1 MVVKNDRASEWA
13 RALANGGE
21 ARTPRAGNYGRSAA
35 ALLGKELMV
44 DAHDRGYIMTR
55 FGEGRNAAAVAFDRI
70 LTRVI
75 RRQRQLHIIAESRH
89 AVAQIVRARGDI
101 LFGIEGVGHP
111 VAPCG
116 SGPELHQPHRSA
128 LRDRARV

>member
-21 ARTPRAGNYGRSAA
+21 ARKPRVGNYGRSAA

-44 DAHDRGYIMTR
+44 DAHDRGYIMTG
-55 FGEGRNAAAVAFDRI
+55 FGEGRNAAAVALDRL
-70 LTRVI
+70 LTRVV
-75 RRQRQLHIIAESRH
+75 RRQRQFHIIAESRH
-89 AVAQIVRARGDI
+89 QVAQVARARGDV
-101 LFGIEGVGHP
+101 LFGIEGVGQP

-116 SGPELHQPHRSA
+116 SG
-128 LRDRARV
+128 

>member
-21 ARTPRAGNYGRSAA
+21 ARKPRVGNYGRSAA

-44 DAHDRGYIMTR
+44 DAHDRGYIMTG
-55 FGEGRNAAAVAFDRI
+55 FGEGRNAAAVALDRI

-75 RRQRQLHIIAESRH
+75 RRQRQFHIIAESRH
-89 AVAQIVRARGDI
+89 QVAQIVRARGCS
-101 LFGIEGVGHP
+101 V
-111 VAPCG
+111 
-116 SGPELHQPHRSA
+116 
-128 LRDRARV
+128 RDRRHRTP